1 MPRHPRLFVPGATYH
16 VYCRVARGEFVFD
29 DPFEAEEFVEA
40 ARCVFDLDGVRVMA
54 WCLMGNHYHLVI
66 RTGATP
72 LWRSMLRVQA
82 AVARGFNRRQ
92 SFLGRLWQ
100 SRYRARVIDSTEYFR
115 QVVSYV
121 HLNPVAA
128 GIVDDP
134 VEYPNSGHRE
144 IVGYRPPRL
153 VDLPSVLAGFEGASL
168 ADARESYGAWVR
180 AVAEAKWL
188 DQRIGELPWWRMARD
203 QDEIVPPGGD
213 LDAETFDGHSF
224 DDVPPTLTA
233 AEFLRLFEEFSG
245 HDREDLAS
253 PLRTRTLVEGR
264 IELTLLAVYRFGVR
278 SRDIADLIHKHP
290 SSMTRWLNQGL
301 RREQLDALFR
311 ERIDRLDRLIS
322 SAARNIES
330 MRRVAP

>member
-40 ARCVFDLDGVRVMA
+40 AWREFDLDGVRVMA

-66 RTGATP
+66 QTGTTP

-82 AVARGFNRRQ
+82 AVARGFNRRRG
-92 SFLGRLWQ
+92 FLGRLWQ
-100 SRYRARVIDSTEYFR
+100 SRYRARVIDSTGYFR

-134 VEYPNSGHRE
+134 VQYPNSGHRE
-144 IVGYRPPRL
+144 IVGFRPPRF
-153 VDLPSVLAGFEGASL
+153 VDLPSVLAGFEGGSL

-188 DQRIGELPWWRMARD
+188 DKGIGELPWWRMARD
-203 QDEIVPPGGD
+203 QDEVVPPGGD
-213 LDAETFDGHSF
+213 LNAETFDGHPF
-224 DDVPPTLTA
+224 DEVPPTFTA
-233 AEFLRLFEEFSG
+233 AEFLRLFEESSG
-245 HDREDLAS
+245 HDREDLSS
-253 PLRTRTLVEGR
+253 PLRTRHLVEGR
-264 IELTLLAVYRFGVR
+264 TELTLLAVSRFGVP
-278 SRDIADLIHKHP
+278 SCDIADLIQKHP

-301 RREQLDALFR
+301 RRERTDAVFR
-311 ERIDRLDRLIS
+311 ERIDHLDRLIS
-322 SAARNIES
+322 SAARNKES
-330 MRRVAP
+330 LQRVAP

>member
-1 MPRHPRLFVPGATYH
+1 
-16 VYCRVARGEFVFD
+16 VARGEFVFD

-40 ARCVFDLDGVRVMA
+40 ARREFDLDGVRVMA

-66 RTGATP
+66 QTGATP
-72 LWRSMLRVQA
+72 LWRSMLRVQS
-82 AVARGFNRRQ
+82 AVARGFNRRKR
-92 SFLGRLWQ
+92 FLGRLWQ

-128 GIVDDP
+128 GIVNDP

-153 VDLPSVLAGFEGASL
+153 VDLQTVLAGFEGASL
-168 ADARESYGAWVR
+168 ADARESYGSWVR
-180 AVAEAKWL
+180 TVAEAKWL
-188 DQRIGELPWWRMARD
+188 DHGIGELPWWRMARD
-203 QDEIVPPGGD
+203 QDEIVSPGGD
-213 LDAETFDGHSF
+213 LDAETFDGHPF
-224 DDVPPTLTA
+224 GDVRPTFTA
-233 AEFLRLFEEFSG
+233 AEILRLFEEFSG

-253 PLRTRTLVEGR
+253 PLRTPRLIEGR
-264 IELTLLAVYRFGVR
+264 VQLTLLAVSRFGVH
-278 SRDIADLIHKHP
+278 SRDIANLIHKHP

-301 RREQLDALFR
+301 KRERMDTAFR
-311 ERIDRLDRLIS
+311 ERIDRLDGLIS
-322 SAARNIES
+322 SAPRNNES

>member
-40 ARCVFDLDGVRVMA
+40 ARREFDLDGVRVVA

-66 RTGATP
+66 QTGSAP

-82 AVARGFNRRQ
+82 AVARGFNRRRG
-92 SFLGRLWQ
+92 FLGRLWQ

-144 IVGYRPPRL
+144 IVGYRPPRF
-153 VDLPSVLAGFEGASL
+153 VDLPSVLAGFEGGSL
-168 ADARESYGAWVR
+168 AVARESYGAWVR

-188 DQRIGELPWWRMARD
+188 DQGIGELPWWRMARD

-213 LDAETFDGHSF
+213 LDAETFDGHPF
-224 DDVPPTLTA
+224 DDVPPTFTA
-233 AEFLRLFEEFSG
+233 AETLRLFEEFSG
-245 HDREDLAS
+245 HDREDLVS
-253 PLRTRTLVEGR
+253 RLRTRRLVEGR
-264 IELTLLAVYRFGVR
+264 MELTLLAVSRFGVP
-278 SRDIADLIHKHP
+278 SCDIADLIQKHP

-301 RREQLDALFR
+301 KRERMDSVFR
-311 ERIDRLDRLIS
+311 ERIDRLDRLIT
-322 SAARNIES
+322 SAARNNES

>member
-1 MPRHPRLFVPGATYH
+1 
-16 VYCRVARGEFVFD
+16 VARGEFVFD

-40 ARCVFDLDGVRVMA
+40 ARREFDLDGVRVMA

-66 RTGATP
+66 QTGATP
-72 LWRSMLRVQA
+72 LWRSMLRVQS
-82 AVARGFNRRQ
+82 AVARGFNRRKR
-92 SFLGRLWQ
+92 FLGRLWQ

-128 GIVDDP
+128 GIVNDP

-153 VDLPSVLAGFEGASL
+153 VDLQTVLAGFEGASL
-168 ADARESYGAWVR
+168 ADARESYGSWVR
-180 AVAEAKWL
+180 TVAEAKWL
-188 DQRIGELPWWRMARD
+188 DHGIGELPWWRMARD
-203 QDEIVPPGGD
+203 QDEIVSPGGD
-213 LDAETFDGHSF
+213 LDAEAFDGHPF
-224 DDVPPTLTA
+224 GDVRPTFTA
-233 AEFLRLFEEFSG
+233 AEILRLFEEFSG

-253 PLRTRTLVEGR
+253 PLRTPRLIEGR
-264 IELTLLAVYRFGVR
+264 VQLTLLAVSRFGVH
-278 SRDIADLIHKHP
+278 SRDIANLIHKHP

-301 RREQLDALFR
+301 KRERMDTAFR
-311 ERIDRLDRLIS
+311 ERIDRLDGLIS
-322 SAARNIES
+322 SAPRNNES

>member
-1 MPRHPRLFVPGATYH
+1 
-16 VYCRVARGEFVFD
+16 VYCRVARGEFASD

-40 ARCVFDLDGVRVMA
+40 ARREFDLDGVRVMA
-54 WCLMGNHYHLVI
+54 WCLMGNHYHLVMQ
-66 RTGATP
+66 TGATP
-72 LWRSMLRVQA
+72 LWHSMLRVQA
-82 AVARGFNRRQ
+82 DFAREFNRRQ
-92 SFLGRLWQ
+92 DFLGRLWQ

-115 QVVSYV
+115 QLVSYV

-134 VEYPNSGHRE
+134 VAYPNGGHRE

-168 ADARESYGAWVR
+168 ADSRASYGAWVR

-188 DQRIGELPWWRMARD
+188 DQGIGELPWWRMARD
-203 QDEIVPPGGD
+203 QDEIVPPSGD
-213 LDAETFDGHSF
+213 VNAEAFDGHPF
-224 DDVPPTLTA
+224 DDLRPTFTA
-233 AEFLRLFEEFSG
+233 AAFLCLFEEFSG
-245 HDREDLAS
+245 HNREDLAS

-264 IELTLLAVYRFGVR
+264 VELTLLAVSRFGVR
-278 SRDIADLIHKHP
+278 SRDIADLIQKHP

-301 RREQLDALFR
+301 KRERMDADFR

-322 SAARNIES
+322 SAAHNNES